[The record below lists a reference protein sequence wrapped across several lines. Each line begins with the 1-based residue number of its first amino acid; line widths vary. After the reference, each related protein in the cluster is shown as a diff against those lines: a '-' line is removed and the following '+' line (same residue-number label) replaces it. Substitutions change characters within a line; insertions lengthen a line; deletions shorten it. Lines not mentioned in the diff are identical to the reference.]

1 MRMSNDDEI
10 SEIVDEIVDEM
21 NPVRVEREAER
32 LGITVDDL
40 LARIVTEMNAR
51 LA

>member
-1 MRMSNDDEI
+1 MSNNDEI
-10 SEIVDEIVDEM
+10 SEIVDEIVDDLD
-21 NPVRVEREAER
+21 PARIEREARR